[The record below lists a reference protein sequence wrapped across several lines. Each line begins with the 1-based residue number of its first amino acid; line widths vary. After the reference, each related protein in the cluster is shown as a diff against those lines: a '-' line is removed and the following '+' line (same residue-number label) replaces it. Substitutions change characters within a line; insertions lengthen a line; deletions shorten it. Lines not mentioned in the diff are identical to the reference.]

1 MSAHPNSKNPKNPK
15 ENPKKGK
22 IKKKQTFWK
31 PVKKMSR
38 KILQAII
45 INMLLL
51 LTMITN
57 QTPDKETYTKP
68 SRKKPRKMKSTQNQ
82 RHWKIVQK
90 TTSYKCQLKSL
101 IITGIIKH
109 LINDLYEGNI

>member
-51 LTMITN
+51 LTMITHPTSN
-57 QTPDKETYTKP
+57 KETLTNLSQKN
-68 SRKKPRKMKSTQNQ
+68 PRKIKRTQIQ
-82 RHWKIVQK
+82 RH
-90 TTSYKCQLKSL
+90 
-101 IITGIIKH
+101 
-109 LINDLYEGNI
+109 